1 MMEDLLISEKDL
13 FLIKDNK
20 IYFDNS
26 VGYYKIYLGKNKFTY
41 LHRYILNAKKGEIVD
56 HINRNK
62 KDNRREN
69 LRFVSAK
76 LNNYNKNVKNKL
88 GRGIYYDKYGKRY
101 RACISNENKTLK
113 LGSFKT
119 IFEAKKAYNLKAIEM
134 YGKDAY
140 QHEI

>member
-1 MMEDLLISEKDL
+1 MEDLLISEKDL

-20 IYFDNS
+20 IYFDSS
-26 VGYYKIYLGKNKFTY
+26 VGYYKIYVGKNKFAY

-69 LRFVSAK
+69 LRICSK
-76 LNNYNKNVKNKL
+76 QLNNYNREVKNIL

-101 RACISNENKTLK
+101 RACISCKNKNLK
-113 LGSFKT
+113 LGSFKSL
-119 IFEAKKAYNLKAIEM
+119 IDAKKAYNLKAIEF

-140 QHEI
+140 QHKI

>member
-1 MMEDLLISEKDL
+1 MENLLLSEEDIYLLKE
-13 FLIKDNK
+13 KK
-20 IYFDNS
+20 IYFDKTS
-26 VGYYKIYLGKNKFTY
+26 GYYRVYLGKEGTN
-41 LHRYILNAKKGEIVD
+41 LIHRYILKAKKGQIVD

-76 LNNYNKNVKNKL
+76 LNNYNRNIENKL

>member
-1 MMEDLLISEKDL
+1 MENLLISEEDIYLLKD
-13 FLIKDNK
+13 KK
-20 IYFDNS
+20 IYFDKS
-26 VGYYKIYLGKNKFTY
+26 TGYYRIYLGEKNIIL
-41 LHRYILNAKKGEIVD
+41 LHRYILNAKKGQIVD

-76 LNNYNKNVKNKL
+76 LNNYNRNVENKL
-88 GRGIYYDKYGKRY
+88 GRGIYYDKCGKRY
-101 RACISNENKTLK
+101 RACISHENKTLK

-119 IFEAKKAYNLKAIEM
+119 IFEAKKAYNLKSIEM